1 MSRPPILGSGG
12 FVPRGLDGGAATP
25 APPKRTP
32 DSLMPHDEWK
42 RTAAV
47 RRETIA
53 SMGHLAWSK
62 LTVEQADEAVR
73 REAASRGL

>member
-1 MSRPPILGSGG
+1 MSRPAILGSGG
-12 FVPRGLDGGAATP
+12 FAPRGLDGGSATP
-25 APPKRTP
+25 SEPKKKP
-32 DSLMPHDEWK
+32 GSLMPPDEWK

-47 RRETIA
+47 RREIIT